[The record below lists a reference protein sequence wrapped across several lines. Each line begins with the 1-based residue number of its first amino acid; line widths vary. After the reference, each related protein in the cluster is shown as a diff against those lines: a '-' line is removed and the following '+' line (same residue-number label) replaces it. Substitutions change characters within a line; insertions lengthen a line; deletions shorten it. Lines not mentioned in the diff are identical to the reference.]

1 MGMVAKTG
9 PFSAA
14 EETRDPH
21 HQALDG
27 QVERVGTR
35 MSAAGVGWRDI
46 GAGEAHE

>member
-9 PFSAA
+9 PSVLLRRP
-14 EETRDPH
+14 ETPIN
-21 HQALDG
+21 QVLDG